1 MEVSGVRSSWET
13 ELMNSFFIFSVSSSP
28 SAIRLM
34 VPRSRSTSS
43 RASPVTG
50 RRTSSSPRAI
60 LAAVRSTCPSGT
72 TMLRTKYRPDATVK
86 PKMVM
91 TTTMLMRKT
100 FFNWFCTSV
109 RLVTSRMAATSSA
122 A

>member
-1 MEVSGVRSSWET
+1 M
-13 ELMNSFFIFSVSSSP
+13 
-28 SAIRLM
+28 
-34 VPRSRSTSS
+34 
-43 RASPVTG
+43 
-50 RRTSSSPRAI
+50 

-86 PKMVM
+86 PRM
-91 TTTMLMRKT
+91 TTITTMLMRKT
-100 FFNWFCTSV
+100 LFSWFWMRV